1 MTSLSNIRIF
11 ILIFLFSVFIFISF
25 FLFFQADPQ
34 ELFIC
39 DIYLEQKISI
49 GNSEYSFLY
58 PHSRCDDE
66 IYLDSIK
73 SFESIFSESN
83 NQYQNRP
90 LYLISNYLSYKF
102 FDMFLSSTNSIYEFL
117 PELSFFITQIL
128 YFSIGVHLL
137 VKVLVKYYE
146 VSIYNLMLVTFIA
159 ALNPLLQF
167 GIFTP
172 SNQTIS
178 TLVFIVSVYLL
189 EKQDLR
195 KNLFTISIFLGLLF
209 LLNRSFF
216 IAIITVNLYSLF
228 KNKLSVRNLIN
239 NFISII
245 IFLYQTSYTS
255 SI

>member
-1 MTSLSNIRIF
+1 
-11 ILIFLFSVFIFISF
+11 
-25 FLFFQADPQ
+25 
-34 ELFIC
+34 
-39 DIYLEQKISI
+39 
-49 GNSEYSFLY
+49 
-58 PHSRCDDE
+58 
-66 IYLDSIK
+66 
-73 SFESIFSESN
+73 
-83 NQYQNRP
+83 
-90 LYLISNYLSYKF
+90 
-102 FDMFLSSTNSIYEFL
+102 MFLSSTNSIYEFL